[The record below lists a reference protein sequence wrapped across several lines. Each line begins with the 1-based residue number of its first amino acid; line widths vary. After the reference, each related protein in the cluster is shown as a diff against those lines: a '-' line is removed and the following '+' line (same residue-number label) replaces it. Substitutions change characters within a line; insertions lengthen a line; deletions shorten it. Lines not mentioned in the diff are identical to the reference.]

1 MDICTASNRHTCAS
15 SCLGVLVLPQLGL
28 STFNKVQITQDGLL
42 QMLRSK
48 IWPIGFLSCGS
59 TQINL

>member
-28 STFNKVQITQDGLL
+28 AIFNKVQITQDGLL
-42 QMLRSK
+42 QILRSK
-48 IWPIGFLSCGS
+48 IWSMGFLSCRS
-59 TQINL
+59 TQIIL